1 MNARFTSVRD
11 VPDVPQLLQNALEI
25 KKDPLAFKHLGKNKT
40 LGLVFMNPSLRTRL
54 STQKAAFN
62 LGLQVLMI
70 NADKDSWALE
80 MQDGAI
86 MNGTTVEHI
95 RDAAGVLSSYCDV
108 LGLRCFPSLQSRE
121 EDYGEHIQQQFLRYS
136 GLPFLSLESATLHPL
151 QSLADAMTIQEHRPS
166 HRPKVVLSWAPHLK
180 PLPQAVAN
188 SFAEWM
194 GQMEV
199 DLVITHPPGY
209 ELDPMF
215 TAGARIEYDQQK
227 ALEGADFVYVK
238 NWSSYT
244 SYGQILCTDP
254 TWMLTE
260 AHLQST
266 PSAKIMH
273 CLPVRR
279 NVELSDEL
287 LDGSRSLVQR
297 QAENRIYAAQ
307 AVLKH
312 LLEQ

>member
-11 VPDVPQLLQNALEI
+11 VPDVPQLLRNALEI
-25 KKDPLAFKHLGKNKT
+25 KKDPLAFQHLGKNKT

-54 STQKAAFN
+54 STQKAALN

-80 MQDGAI
+80 MRDGAI

-95 RDAAGVLSSYCDV
+95 RDAAGVLSSYCDL
-108 LGLRCFPSLQSRE
+108 LGLRCFPSLLSKE
-121 EDYGEHIQQQFLRYS
+121 EDYGEQVQQQFLKYS

-151 QSLADAMTIQEHRPS
+151 QSLADAMTLQEHRPS

-194 GQMEV
+194 GQMDV
-199 DLVITHPPGY
+199 DLVLTHPPGY
-209 ELDPMF
+209 ELDPKF
-215 TAGARIEYDQQK
+215 TQGARIEYNQQK

-238 NWSSYT
+238 NWSSYH

-254 TWMLTE
+254 SWMLTE
-260 AHLQST
+260 AQLHSAPL
-266 PSAKIMH
+266 AKIMH

-287 LDGSRSLVQR
+287 LDGSRSLVQQ